1 MEAVQADSKA
11 AVEKTLPK
19 LTYAWANAWQWIRQG
34 RWSLYAV
41 YLGAAFLLTGLYWEI
56 TIQLHTATIEMFV
69 AGTANKPF
77 AYRVLMPWLLGLV
90 SGLNNI
96 EDLKLVDVSLRVT
109 ILFGTFLLLRHWLRY
124 FVHPL
129 LADLGPLLLGV
140 ILPWSF
146 LFYWPYDFSGILLWT
161 ACLICLVE
169 KKHPLYLLLFAL
181 SILNRET
188 AFFLIGVFAAT
199 QWESLG
205 WRRTLQWTGAQ
216 LAIWLA
222 IFVSLRLMI
231 HPYAGDP
238 VEFHVFDNFDYLT
251 RGYGYGPFEHWLQLL
266 SGLGFLWLLA
276 PWHWAE
282 KSPFLKRACWA
293 LPFHAASLFVVGR
306 LVETRMWYE
315 WIPIAL
321 AMAGQS
327 LMSFAAR
334 ETQPITETFD

>member
-1 MEAVQADSKA
+1 MIARPFPRLAVAR
-11 AVEKTLPK
+11 ER
-19 LTYAWANAWQWIRQG
+19 AWEYVASG

-41 YLGAAFLLTGLYWEI
+41 YLGAAFLITGIYWQI

-77 AYRVLMPWLLGLV
+77 AYRVLMPWLMAIV

-96 EDLKLVDVSLRVT
+96 EDLKLVDVSLRVM
-109 ILFGTFLLLRHWLRY
+109 ILFGTFILLRHWLRY

-129 LADLGPLLLGV
+129 LADIEPLVLGV

-161 ACLICLVE
+161 ACLVCLVE
-169 KKHPLYLLLFAL
+169 KRYHLYLVLFLL
-181 SILNRET
+181 STLNRET

-199 QWESLG
+199 QWENLG
-205 WRRTLQWTGAQ
+205 WRRTLRWAGVQ
-216 LAIWLA
+216 LAVWLVV
-222 IFVSLRLMI
+222 FVSLRLMI
-231 HPYAGDP
+231 HPDGGDP
-238 VEFHVFDNFDYLT
+238 VEFHVLDNLDFLV
-251 RGYGYGPFEHWLQLL
+251 RGYGLGPFEHWLQLL

-276 PWHWAE
+276 PWHWSQ
-282 KSPFLKRACWA
+282 KSLFLRRACWV
-293 LPFHAASLFVVGR
+293 LPFHAISLLIVGR

-327 LMSFAAR
+327 LTAFYQRDGAGCPERA
-334 ETQPITETFD
+334 

>member
-1 MEAVQADSKA
+1 MEAASIESKA
-11 AVEKTLPK
+11 GVTKSNS
-19 LTYAWANAWQWIRQG
+19 AWAFAWNIAWQWVRRG

-41 YLGAAFLLTGLYWEI
+41 YLGAAFLLTGLYWET

-109 ILFGTFLLLRHWLRY
+109 TLFGTFLLLRFWLRY

-129 LADLGPLLLGV
+129 LADVGPFLLGI

-146 LFYWPYDFSGILLWT
+146 LFYWPYDFSGLLLWT
-161 ACLICLVE
+161 ACLICLVQR
-169 KKHPLYLLLFAL
+169 KYVLYLLLFAL
-181 SILNRET
+181 STLNRET
-188 AFFLIGVFAAT
+188 AFFLIGIFAAT
-199 QWESLG
+199 QWEKLG
-205 WRRTLQWTGAQ
+205 WRRTLQWTSAQ
-216 LAIWLA
+216 FAVWLG
-222 IFVSLRLMI
+222 IFISLRMLI
-231 HPYAGDP
+231 HPIAGDP
-238 VEFHVFDNFDYLT
+238 VEIHMLDNFVYLT

-276 PWHWAE
+276 PWRWAE
-282 KSPFLKRACWA
+282 KSTFLKRACWV
-293 LPFHAASLFVVGR
+293 LPFHAASLFIVGR

-321 AMAGQS
+321 AMSGQS
-327 LMSFAAR
+327 LMAFAKQDASSIL
-334 ETQPITETFD
+334 TAD